1 MSERPPSARR
11 ASARAV
17 SARAVSARAVATR
30 VLFRVATEDAW
41 ATPSLDAEIARAGLD
56 RRDAGL
62 ATEITYGALRVL
74 PRLDAALDAHLSKP
88 GKLDPYLRAALRVGA
103 YQLLHLS
110 RVPPHAVVSEAVEL
124 VKRERGPRLSGV
136 VNAVLR
142 KIARTRPEQ
151 PSPPERIAA
160 PAWVERAFER
170 SLGAERAA
178 AFLASRPLPPPLGLR
193 ASGASPSEQ
202 VSALEA
208 AHPEAQIGLSRLASR
223 GLWVRGAGD
232 PRALSGYTE
241 GRLAVQEIGSQIVV
255 ELVGAEPH
263 HRVADLCAGHGTKS
277 LALAERAASVVA
289 IDLYEEKLERAERER
304 ARLGIGEAKLET
316 MAIDLTVGTGGLD
329 ARFDRVLVDAP
340 CTGLGT
346 LHRRPEL
353 LLRLGP
359 GDAARLATLQLAIL
373 SSAAALVRPGG
384 LLVYAVC
391 SPTEEEG
398 RGVAERFGRAHP
410 ELEPLRSLPSDPL
423 PADPDGLVRIG
434 PWSPETAAPDAYQV
448 ARWRRPDL
456 A

>member
-11 ASARAV
+11 ASARTG

-88 GKLDPYLRAALRVGA
+88 GKLDPYVRAALRVGA

-151 PSPPERIAA
+151 PAPPERIAA

-208 AHPEAQIGLSRLASR
+208 AHPEAEIGLSQLASG
-223 GLWVRGAGD
+223 GLWVRAAGD

>member
-1 MSERPPSARR
+1 MSERASSARR
-11 ASARAV
+11 
-17 SARAVSARAVATR
+17 VATR
-30 VLFRVATEDAW
+30 VLHRVATEDAW
-41 ATPSLDAEIARAGLD
+41 ATPALDAEIARAGLD

-74 PRLDAALDAHLSKP
+74 PRLDAALDAHLTKP
-88 GKLDPYLRAALRVGA
+88 KKVDPYLRAALRAGA
-103 YQLLHLS
+103 YQLIHLS
-110 RVPPHAVVSEAVEL
+110 RVPPHAVVSDAVDL

-136 VNAVLR
+136 ANAVLR
-142 KIARTRPEQ
+142 KVAASRPEQ
-151 PSPPERIAA
+151 PSPPDRIAA

-170 SLGAERAA
+170 SLGEERAA
-178 AFLASRPLPPPLGLR
+178 AFLATRPLPPPLGLR
-193 ASGASPSEQ
+193 ASSGSASEQ
-202 VSALEA
+202 VSALQA
-208 AHPEAQIGLSRLASR
+208 AHPEAEVGLSRLASR

-232 PRALSGYTE
+232 PRSLAGYAE
-241 GRLAVQEIGSQIVV
+241 AKLAVQEIGSQVVV
-255 ELVGAEPH
+255 ELVGVEPH

-277 LALAERAASVVA
+277 LALAERAAAVVA

-304 ARLGIGEAKLET
+304 ARLGIAKAKLET

-329 ARFDRVLVDAP
+329 GSFDRVLVDAP

-359 GDAARLATLQLAIL
+359 GDPARLAELQLAIL

-410 ELEPLRSLPSDPL
+410 ELELLRSLPSDPL

-434 PWSPETAAPDAYQV
+434 PWSLETAAPDAYQV
-448 ARWRRPDL
+448 ARWKRPGH